1 MATPSADIRHSDIK
15 QDTVI
20 DHQSNISDSS
30 KNEREVEKGDRA
42 PATYP
47 LNDED
52 YVVTAKTWTVVVVL
66 ACAYGVRFQC
76 PFLIAGH

>member
-1 MATPSADIRHSDIK
+1 MATTSSDIRHSDIK
-15 QDTVI
+15 QDTII

-30 KNEREVEKGDRA
+30 KNEREVEKGDRVA
-42 PATYP
+42 AAYP

-66 ACAYGVRFQC
+66 ACAYGVRFHCQL
-76 PFLIAGH
+76 LIADR